1 MSSPRTRHP
10 ASQATPLFPQLLRR
24 ALALVRECGCTGRTG
39 CPACVQ
45 HTECG
50 EYNAALHK
58 RAAAAVLEA
67 LVEGEP
73 DVEEGQAGGQQPS
86 GSEEMEGPAEQE

>member
-1 MSSPRTRHP
+1 M
-10 ASQATPLFPQLLRR
+10 
-24 ALALVRECGCTGRTG
+24 RECGCSGRTG

-67 LVEGEP
+67 LVEGEDP
-73 DVEEGQAGGQQPS
+73 DVEDEQQSEQQPS